1 MSKNS
6 LDENPPQNQLTSI
19 KDYTP
24 EQVVLEIGQLRD
36 NEKKDII
43 NRSLL
48 KIEEQRKEIEDSSCK
63 NELEK
68 AKEYHSVNTC
78 STRLLDLQQKTKT
91 DMDCIKEVK
100 KRIIEEQEDRVK

>member
-1 MSKNS
+1 MRSLILTVNKFRKNS
-6 LDENPPQNQLTSI
+6 LDENPPQNQLTSM

-36 NEKKDII
+36 NEKKDIII

-68 AKEYHSVNTC
+68 AKA
-78 STRLLDLQQKTKT
+78 QKE
-91 DMDCIKEVK
+91 M
-100 KRIIEEQEDRVK
+100 IE

>member
-68 AKEYHSVNTC
+68 AKVH
-78 STRLLDLQQKTKT
+78 
-91 DMDCIKEVK
+91 KEM
-100 KRIIEEQEDRVK
+100 IE